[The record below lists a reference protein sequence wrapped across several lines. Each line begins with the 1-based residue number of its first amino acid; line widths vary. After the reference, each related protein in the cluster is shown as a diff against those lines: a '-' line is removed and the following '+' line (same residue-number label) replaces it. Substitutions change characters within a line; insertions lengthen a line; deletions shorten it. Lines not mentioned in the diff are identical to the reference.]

1 MNQFKILLQIVLYN
15 RLRFYYDFLYAYLSL
30 VEIYGKCLD
39 IDTYMSLDIFLNI
52 FLPETD

>member
-1 MNQFKILLQIVLYN
+1 MNQFKIILKMVLYN
-15 RLRFYYDFLYAYLSL
+15 RLRFYYDLLYAYLSP

-39 IDTYMSLDIFLNI
+39 IDLYRPLDEFLHI